1 MIINKEKKQ
10 RNKQKCNILLFCSLL
25 DTCTNKQYRRVNSG
39 GVECSRSSR
48 RGTGLSSASLGSA
61 LDSDGQ
67 QGHAVVTQKRKLRT
81 PVWARLRNIHIS
93 DLTRLF
99 TTPLPRPTRYPRQP
113 ITLDIGNIPF
123 TCWHLFLSISSSSLL
138 RVTIMRR
145 FARSLA
151 SIGGIESR
159 YNRTEF
165 GSIDRVDSEKWIRR
179 WGLKAKSWRG
189 MFPFRRWLMWNDFFL
204 RVKFLSFPPCL
215 FLPLYKCYQHNN
227 INREIEVLKII
238 LDLNILLIYLVRVV
252 KFFMH
257 RKLFINYNKLNIFY
271 LFNVMLC
278 LKKIIDKENNRMIIR
293 EKL

>member
-1 MIINKEKKQ
+1 MGKVAKYSHFRPHTTVHHPPTTTYQISKTTYHPRYRQYPFHVLTSFSLDLIELVIKGHDHAS
-10 RNKQKCNILLFCSLL
+10 FCSIISI
-25 DTCTNKQYRRVNSG
+25 YRGN
-39 GVECSRSSR
+39 
-48 RGTGLSSASLGSA
+48 
-61 LDSDGQ
+61 
-67 QGHAVVTQKRKLRT
+67 RT
-81 PVWARLRNIHIS
+81 L
-93 DLTRLF
+93 
-99 TTPLPRPTRYPRQP
+99 
-113 ITLDIGNIPF
+113 
-123 TCWHLFLSISSSSLL
+123 
-138 RVTIMRR
+138 
-145 FARSLA
+145 
-151 SIGGIESR
+151 SR

-278 LKKIIDKENNRMIIR
+278 LKKIIDKKNNRMIIR

>member
-1 MIINKEKKQ
+1 
-10 RNKQKCNILLFCSLL
+10 
-25 DTCTNKQYRRVNSG
+25 
-39 GVECSRSSR
+39 
-48 RGTGLSSASLGSA
+48 
-61 LDSDGQ
+61 
-67 QGHAVVTQKRKLRT
+67 
-81 PVWARLRNIHIS
+81 
-93 DLTRLF
+93 
-99 TTPLPRPTRYPRQP
+99 
-113 ITLDIGNIPF
+113 
-123 TCWHLFLSISSSSLL
+123 
-138 RVTIMRR
+138 MRR

-151 SIGGIESR
+151 SIGGIEP
-159 YNRTEF
+159 YPGTTETEF

-215 FLPLYKCYQHNN
+215 FLPLYKCYQQNN

-238 LDLNILLIYLVRVV
+238 LDLNIFPIYLVRVV

-278 LKKIIDKENNRMIIR
+278 LKKIIDKQNNRMIIR